1 MLIITIFYK
10 TDYLIVKLRYTKM
23 KQRIRLTESQLH
35 KIIRKCVNEAINM
48 QKRDVYSIEVYN
60 VTREEEYYDAK
71 AAVNYYDIDEAFQA
85 AKELANEYKGDE
97 DVINVI
103 VFAGQYEVPNGDVY
117 GDAEAIEVFRNK

>member
-1 MLIITIFYK
+1 
-10 TDYLIVKLRYTKM
+10 M
-23 KQRIRLTESQLH
+23 KQKIRLTESQLH
-35 KIIRKCVNEAINM
+35 KIIRKCVNEAINT

-60 VTREEEYYDAK
+60 VTREEEYYNAK

-85 AKELANEYKGDE
+85 AEELANEYKGDE
-97 DVINVI
+97 DVIDVI